1 MRDARGPLP
10 RWLAPLAW
18 PMARVYSAGVAW
30 RNARFDRSEGVRSL
44 AGTPVISVG
53 NLSAGGTG
61 KSPFVAWC
69 AGVVA
74 DRGAQP
80 VIALRGYRATTVD
93 GSGALISDE
102 AVEYARSAPT
112 ARVVVGARRFEA
124 LSAALGASDADS
136 WRDRAVVFLDDGFQ
150 HRQVARSLDIVL
162 VDATR
167 PALDGDVLPRGWL
180 REPARN
186 IARADIVVV
195 TKAHA
200 TDARARA
207 ASLVARFRGR
217 AHDAVCEHVWRSI
230 DVVGEATSREVAWLA
245 GKRVLSAC
253 ALGNPAHFHGMVE
266 RATGVAPAL
275 LSRRDHAS
283 FSVAEL
289 AASAQRAGVDV
300 VVLSRKDIV
309 KLDARTLSAR
319 GVTVVVPNLGLHF
332 LEGEDRVRDAIA
344 RACDALRATVSAPG
358 APSSG

>member
-1 MRDARGPLP
+1 
-10 RWLAPLAW
+10 
-18 PMARVYSAGVAW
+18 
-30 RNARFDRSEGVRSL
+30 
-44 AGTPVISVG
+44 
-53 NLSAGGTG
+53 
-61 KSPFVAWC
+61 
-69 AGVVA
+69 
-74 DRGAQP
+74 

-275 LSRRDHAS
+275 LSRRDHVS